1 MMANTQPLA
10 SVLRPWRQIY
20 QTASVL
26 KQHEDQML
34 KQYGLTVEKLGV
46 LTVIAYLGGTARVT
60 DIAGWLERSS
70 NSVSMIVDRMV
81 KAGLVRRKR
90 DKVDRRVVYV
100 SATGKGEDAFR
111 RAYPAMIEFIRRFL
125 QPLSHEEMSTVSDL
139 LGTLKYELLKSSNPA
154 VDVKELKRIDSEK
167 LAGTE
172 RWINKSRLLSVPE
185 ADDRREARSKAAR
198 RIR

>member
-100 SATGKGEDAFR
+100 SATGKGEAAFT

>member
-1 MMANTQPLA
+1 MANTQPLA
-10 SVLRPWRQIY
+10 SVLKPWRQIY

-46 LTVIAYLGGTARVT
+46 LTVIAYLDGTARIT
-60 DIAGWLERSS
+60 DIAIWLERSP
-70 NSVSMIVDRMV
+70 NSVSMIVERMV
-81 KAGLVRRKR
+81 KAGLVKRKR

-100 SATGKGEDAFR
+100 SATGKGEAAFT

-139 LGTLKYELLKSSNPA
+139 LATLKYELLKSSNPA

-172 RWINKSRLLSVPE
+172 RWLNKSGLLSAPE
-185 ADDRREARSKAAR
+185 AEGRSKRKSKTAR
-198 RIR
+198 RGS

>member
-100 SATGKGEDAFR
+100 SATGKGEAAFT

-172 RWINKSRLLSVPE
+172 RWLNKSGLLSDSQ
-185 ADDRREARSKAAR
+185 AKRQSKTKSKTVRKAS
-198 RIR
+198 